1 MTKIEE
7 NVVSSKKETGKAK
20 KEMQKAVSNDGTKTI
35 LERIRDRDSSVV
47 SVFVCFVIAIML
59 FLYDVS
65 LVN

>member
-1 MTKIEE
+1 
-7 NVVSSKKETGKAK
+7 
-20 KEMQKAVSNDGTKTI
+20 MQKAVSNDSTKTI
-35 LERIRDRDSSVV
+35 LERIRDRDPSVV

>member
-1 MTKIEE
+1 
-7 NVVSSKKETGKAK
+7 
-20 KEMQKAVSNDGTKTI
+20 MQKAVSNDGTKTI